1 MNKLAINTVLNKN
14 SLNKLYTV
22 INTKTPIKNK
32 LFCDCNYYT
41 CTCLTDKNKK
51 MDFEKYILEKEFINK
66 KFSKNKSNKTYNY
79 LLDQWKFSF

>member
-1 MNKLAINTVLNKN
+1 
-14 SLNKLYTV
+14 
-22 INTKTPIKNK
+22 
-32 LFCDCNYYT
+32 
-41 CTCLTDKNKK
+41 